1 MAALLGRFRRERN
14 GLVADTMQYRGRR
27 YGLNYGVSLP
37 TVRAIARAER
47 RDHEWARFL
56 YVQDVRELR
65 LAALWI
71 ADPASVTP
79 DEFSTWAEGIT
90 NSEVA
95 EECALALL
103 SRAPQAVEWGLS
115 WCASDDELLQYA
127 GLLGLSRVPQLDFG
141 RWPKIEPQ
149 SVKKPTTESEPPAIF
164 GPLTEVVRHVL
175 TTRPP
180 SPLLARG
187 VVALLST
194 VILDPHLHQ
203 EVVTLL
209 GSLGEGDSIR
219 YVREEMAW
227 RMER

>member
-14 GLVADTMQYRGRR
+14 GLVVDTMQYCGQR

-47 RDHEWARFL
+47 CDHEWAHFL

-71 ADPASVTP
+71 ADPASTTP
-79 DEFSTWAEGIT
+79 DELSAWAVGIT

-103 SRAPQAVEWGLS
+103 SRAPQAVDWGMS
-115 WCASDDELLQYA
+115 WCASDEELLQYA

-141 RWPKIEPQ
+141 RWPEFEPQ
-149 SVKKPTTESEPPAIF
+149 SVQKPTAESEPPSIF
-164 GPLTEVVRHVL
+164 KPLTEIVRRVL
-175 TTRPP
+175 TARPQ

-187 VVALLST
+187 VVALLSA
-194 VILDPHLHQ
+194 VILDPHSHQ
-203 EVVTLL
+203 EVETLL
-209 GSLGEGDSIR
+209 DSLGEGDSIR
-219 YVREEMAW
+219 YVREEMTW